1 MDLSAKTYRN
11 DGLMKAIGG
20 GTDWFE
26 TSQSDPQIVVEEL
39 SSLVHGETMT
49 RVYLRRLDE
58 SQKLKTE
65 ADCDKEMPACGGTV
79 TAIEAP
85 CETYLTCV
93 KITPPDSSSVAAA
106 LLLAAAAFA

>member
-1 MDLSAKTYRN
+1 VAKL
-11 DGLMKAIGG
+11 G
-20 GTDWFE
+20 W
-26 TSQSDPQIVVEEL
+26 
-39 SSLVHGETMT
+39 
-49 RVYLRRLDE
+49 LRRLDE
-58 SQKLKTE
+58 SQTVVTE

-93 KITPPDSSSVAAA
+93 KITPPPPESSSVAAA